1 MAMETALAFAWIYSV
16 ASADSQLVA
25 AATGGIFKGM
35 AGIGVITP
43 FMSYGRQAGSDR
55 LTLAA
60 VRIWTDILAQIKMV
74 GPAGSYAT
82 LVAGANRIDALFK
95 DVRNAAI
102 PGGGGSVLACYREQ
116 EVAYEDP
123 QPVNG
128 VQWSH
133 LGGFYRIE
141 LQGN

>member
-1 MAMETALAFAWIYSV
+1 MAETARAFVWIRSE
-16 ASADSQLVA
+16 AIADSQLVA
-25 AATGGIFKGM
+25 AASGGIHKGV
-35 AGIGVITP
+35 ASIGVITP

-60 VRIWTDILAQIKMV
+60 VRIWTDILMLIQMV
-74 GPAGSYAT
+74 GPSSSEVA
-82 LVAGANRIDALFK
+82 LEAGADRIDALFK
-95 DVRNAAI
+95 DRRNVAI

-116 EVAYEDP
+116 EVAYDDP

-133 LGGFYRIE
+133 LGGLYRIE
-141 LQGN
+141 LQSF